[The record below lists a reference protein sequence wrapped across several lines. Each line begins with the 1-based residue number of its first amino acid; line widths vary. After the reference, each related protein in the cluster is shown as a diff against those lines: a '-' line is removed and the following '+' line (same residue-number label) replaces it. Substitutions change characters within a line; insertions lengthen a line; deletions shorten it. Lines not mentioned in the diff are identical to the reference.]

1 MRVHSP
7 FIACFLKLL
16 ILLLWVSKV
25 SLAVSVRGET
35 ATFDLTL
42 GSDTDCGSL
51 LADIHGVLKK
61 HTQRMLDESSDG
73 DRSDVSESL
82 QVLKSMEEASKGL
95 SERSEPEEP
104 KQSCAGFTR
113 PLPPPGKA
121 AKPRPRPGLTDHSLS
136 LSLSLCLS
144 LFGAQGVFLS
154 SSCDLRRRTK
164 VVMAS
169 SLGEVLGCI
178 PKLEP
183 KRTFR
188 VSDISVF
195 EDVRNQVPK
204 ELLWDSEASSESL
217 RFRKEE
223 SLQILLES
231 PRLPS
236 LR

>member
-1 MRVHSP
+1 MQ
-7 FIACFLKLL
+7 
-16 ILLLWVSKV
+16 V

-121 AKPRPRPGLTDHSLS
+121 AKPRPR
-136 LSLSLCLS
+136 
-144 LFGAQGVFLS
+144 
-154 SSCDLRRRTK
+154 RTK

>member
-1 MRVHSP
+1 MISD
-7 FIACFLKLL
+7 LL
-16 ILLLWVSKV
+16 FVSKV
-25 SLAVSVRGET
+25 SLAVSVKGET
-35 ATFDLTL
+35 ATFNLTL

-61 HTQRMLDESSDG
+61 HTQRILDESSDG

-82 QVLKSMEEASKGL
+82 EVLKSMEEASKGL
-95 SERSEPEEP
+95 SEPADAPTESPTEPAEP
-104 KQSCAGFTR
+104 KQCGAGFSR

-121 AKPRPRPGLTDHSLS
+121 AKPRPRPGLCLSLSLSRLS
-136 LSLSLCLS
+136 LSLSLLS
-144 LFGAQGVFLS
+144 GGGWFLKLLLAT
-154 SSCDLRRRTK
+154 CRRTK

-195 EDVRNQVPK
+195 EDVRNEVPK
-204 ELLWDSEASSESL
+204 DLLWDSEASESP
-217 RFRKEE
+217 RHRKE
-223 SLQILLES
+223 SLQILLQ
-231 PRLPS
+231 PRLPA

>member
-1 MRVHSP
+1 
-7 FIACFLKLL
+7 
-16 ILLLWVSKV
+16 
-25 SLAVSVRGET
+25 
-35 ATFDLTL
+35 
-42 GSDTDCGSL
+42 
-51 LADIHGVLKK
+51 
-61 HTQRMLDESSDG
+61 
-73 DRSDVSESL
+73 
-82 QVLKSMEEASKGL
+82 
-95 SERSEPEEP
+95 
-104 KQSCAGFTR
+104 
-113 PLPPPGKA
+113 
-121 AKPRPRPGLTDHSLS
+121 
-136 LSLSLCLS
+136 
-144 LFGAQGVFLS
+144 
-154 SSCDLRRRTK
+154 
-164 VVMAS
+164 MAS

-217 RFRKEE
+217 RLRKEE